1 MLKYIA
7 FEGIDYSGKS
17 KQVSLLGEWLTRHN
31 CTPITL
37 VEPTY
42 GRYGKCIRRHMITRR
57 SLSTNTQIELFTKD
71 REEHVKW
78 KIKPLLEFVRNYTSF
93 LIVQDRCYLSAPAY
107 QAESE
112 TSMIALVQKQRT
124 IAPPPDIVFLIDVPV
139 AVALARQES
148 SGEDASLFEK
158 GEILQRV
165 RDNYLLLTRILN
177 ERIEIIDGCGPPDLV
192 NRRITTVLTKELNQ
206 NGEK

>member
-17 KQVSLLGEWLTRHN
+17 KQISLLSEWLTHRN

-42 GRYGKCIRRHMITRR
+42 GTYGKCVREHIMGGR
-57 SLSTNTQIELFTKD
+57 SLSRNTQIELFTKD
-71 REEHVKW
+71 REEHVRQKVR
-78 KIKPLLEFVRNYTSF
+78 PLLEFVERQTSF

-107 QAESE
+107 QAEDE
-112 TSMIALVQKQRT
+112 TTMIALVQNQRT

-139 AVALARQES
+139 AIALTRQRN
-148 SGEDASLFEK
+148 SGKDASLFEN

-165 RDNYLLLTRILN
+165 RDNYLLLARILN
-177 ERIEIIDGCGPPDLV
+177 ERIEVVDGCGPPDLV
-192 NRRITTVLTKELNQ
+192 NRRITTILTKELT
-206 NGEK
+206 

>member
-17 KQVSLLGEWLTRHN
+17 KQISLLIEWLTLRN

-37 VEPTY
+37 IEPTY
-42 GRYGKCIRRHMITRR
+42 GRYGKCIRKHMMARH

-78 KIKPLLEFVRNYTSF
+78 KIRPLLEFVRSYTSF
-93 LIVQDRCYLSAPAY
+93 LVVQDRCYLSAPAY

-139 AVALARQES
+139 AVALARQAN
-148 SGEDASLFEK
+148 SGEDASLFERR
-158 GEILQRV
+158 EVLQRA
-165 RDNYLLLTRILN
+165 RDNYLLLTRTLD
-177 ERIEIIDGCGPPDLV
+177 ERIEVIDGCGPPDLV
-192 NRRITTVLTKELNQ
+192 SRRITTILTREFNQ
-206 NGEK
+206 NEKT